1 MGQGSNYVFLRL
13 KTVYVWTFERVI
25 KILNMLEKT
34 CLRNQQRRIILPEL
48 ISMKNANFDKS

>member
-1 MGQGSNYVFLRL
+1 
-13 KTVYVWTFERVI
+13 
-25 KILNMLEKT
+25 MLEKT